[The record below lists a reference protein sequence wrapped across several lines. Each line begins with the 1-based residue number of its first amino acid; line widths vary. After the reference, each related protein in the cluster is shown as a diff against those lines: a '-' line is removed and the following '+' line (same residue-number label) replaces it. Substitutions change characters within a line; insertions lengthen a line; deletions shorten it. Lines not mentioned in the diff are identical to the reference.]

1 MKNNTDV
8 RTLFAKRLKMLR
20 TKAGLSISGLAKLS
34 GVSRQHVRELELPDA
49 QKRVTITTMKKLADG
64 LNIPMWNLVQFKK

>member
-1 MKNNTDV
+1 MDV
-8 RTLFAKRLKMLR
+8 RLLFAKRLKSLR
-20 TKAGLSISGLAKLS
+20 GKAGLSVSQLAKLS

-64 LNIPMWNLVQFKK
+64 LKLPMWNLVRFKK